1 MLLNTLITIV
11 KERLKM
17 DEEKFIKLIELLKD
31 EEDFTEEYLMS
42 NKVSGIITSELIELL
57 KSNNLI
63 DIKYAYECEIKG
75 GESEVADS
83 LKEECNFCKSL
94 LEDSEF
100 HIVRELYTL
109 KEQLIEEIENK
120 EKKELEGTIDTLY
133 LENFRQLKI
142 NLNNVVPFLG
152 SGVSIPLGLPNWTGL
167 ISKMETGLPNPDD
180 VEQFKDYLK
189 VGDIFN
195 ALDILQNESLTY
207 RTEEQIKTFIRDY
220 INKHFRKELGKEYHN
235 INDILNL
242 NSDFYIT
249 TNYDNSLSQ
258 YKSKFSFPFILDDI
272 KVMQELF
279 SEKNQRIIHLHGNV
293 EKKESMVVTEKDYER
308 LYNDDKNKSI
318 LSGIMS
324 QKSFLFIGF
333 SFTDKYFMDMY
344 QLLRTHIGGNHYIIL
359 ADLHKHKAQQLI
371 DKGLIPISINVNNLN
386 TEKTFANEINTEYSQ
401 KFVNSLKVLIK
412 NLLK

>member
-1 MLLNTLITIV
+1 MLLNTLIKTV
-11 KERLKM
+11 KEQLKM
-17 DEEKFIKLIELLKD
+17 DEETFLELIELLKD
-31 EEDFTEEYLMS
+31 EEDFTEEYLLS
-42 NKVSGIITSELIELL
+42 NKVSGKITSGLINLL

-63 DIKYAYECEIKG
+63 DIQYAYECEIKD
-75 GESEVADS
+75 GESEVSDS
-83 LKEECNFCKSL
+83 LKENCNFCNSL
-94 LEDSEF
+94 LEGSEF

-109 KEQLIEEIENK
+109 KKQLIEEVENK
-120 EKKELEGTIDTLY
+120 EKKELEDIIDTIY
-133 LENFRQLKI
+133 LENFKQLKI

-167 ISKMETGLPNPDD
+167 ISKMETGLPNPSD
-180 VEQFKDYLK
+180 VEQFKEYLK
-189 VGDIFN
+189 DGDIFN
-195 ALDILQNESLTY
+195 ALDILQKESLTY

-220 INKHFRKELGKEYHN
+220 INKHFRKELSKEYHN
-235 INDILNL
+235 IIDILDL

-249 TNYDNSLSQ
+249 TNYDNALSH
-258 YKSKFSFPFILDDI
+258 YKRKFSFPFILDDI

-293 EKKESMVVTEKDYER
+293 EKKESMVVTEKDYDGI
-308 LYNDDKNKSI
+308 YNDNKNKSI

-344 QLLRTHIGGNHYIIL
+344 QLLRAQIGGNHYIIL

-371 DKGLIPISINVNNLN
+371 DKGLIPISINVNNLK

-401 KFVNSLKVLIK
+401 RIVNSLKVLIK